1 MSGNDHDPL
10 LGLSVTNFATNLP
23 TFHVLTLVV
32 VDTGETGARTELGW
46 ILGMKDS

>member
-1 MSGNDHDPL
+1 M
-10 LGLSVTNFATNLP
+10 TNFATNLP